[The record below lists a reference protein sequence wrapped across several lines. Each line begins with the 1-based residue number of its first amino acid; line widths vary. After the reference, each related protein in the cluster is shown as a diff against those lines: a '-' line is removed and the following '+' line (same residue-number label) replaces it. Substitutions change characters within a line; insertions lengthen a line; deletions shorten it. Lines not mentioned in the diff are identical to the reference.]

1 MKDFTLD
8 EPRVQCHSPYVHSVQ
23 IHSLYNHSPPP
34 KDIMNRSLKDDAS
47 QEKLSAPIQSQ
58 FVDSPPLV
66 DVWPVTDDTLQD
78 MLGVQMNYSQF
89 VNHSLKDDASQEKL
103 SARIQSQFVDCPP
116 LVDIGPVTDDTL
128 QDKLGVQVNYSHISP
143 VVAVSASMNPP
154 PLADSCFVGRRKPC
168 YGWIWNDD
176 DDEDFVYL
184 TPAT

>member
-1 MKDFTLD
+1 MSFPICPFCANPFLVQSLPAPKRHH
-8 EPRVQCHSPYVHSVQ
+8 EPFSKGWCITRETQCTDSIP
-23 IHSLYNHSPPP
+23 ICWFSL
-34 KDIMNRSLKDDAS
+34 
-47 QEKLSAPIQSQ
+47 
-58 FVDSPPLV
+58 LV

-78 MLGVQMNYSQF
+78 RLGVQMNYSQF

-176 DDEDFVYL
+176 DEDFVYL